1 MSEKNFNTFQENI
14 NDEIDIAN
22 LMRYILMQS
31 KMIFLIVFTAFLLSI
46 AWYISSTKIYKIS
59 SLLQVE
65 SFNTNAL
72 DPTDTFQMMSPL
84 NSSADIDNL
93 TVLYK
98 SRTNILKIIKGQD
111 LNIQIEDVYDHETI
125 DIKFTHKENDSEY
138 EQIFYILPKKDLL
151 KVFSE
156 DGKNLLVDAKYG
168 QEINVFNEF
177 TFSVQ
182 SSTLDSERLI
192 KITYTNPLSL
202 YQKYKRAIK
211 LKSYVSQNSFIR
223 DKGLIEISIDSDDI
237 NKAKNIINYA
247 NKIFLDQRLS
257 AETEKSRA
265 AIKFIDENLLGL
277 EKVVNQNK
285 ERLKKFRETNGS
297 VNLDLETQIIIE
309 KVKTLDEALDAINL
323 ELADLSEIYTNTN
336 PVYINLTNKKNI
348 LTNQK
353 NQILSDIKKMPK
365 EQQEYIDLFSQVEI
379 TQNLFEELQA
389 RKLGFS
395 ILEASTIGDIRVID
409 SAYVEDM
416 ISPTFSSVILFN
428 FMSIFIA
435 ILIALIRGAKF
446 LPITNPAEII
456 DNGIFEPILGV
467 FPYDDD
473 ISNIN
478 VNTEGRYK
486 SSLESTIV
494 NLNTISDS
502 KNDFGQI
509 IALTSPTPLNGK
521 STSSKS
527 LAQGLSLLG
536 KKVLLIDGDFK
547 RGGLGSDF
555 NVKSISEETFF
566 NINSSNLDNYRLS
579 NTLYLIP
586 RIRGLSNSFQFVHS
600 QRFPKIIEFF
610 RSEFDYIIID
620 TAPVLSV
627 ADTSLIIKQAD
638 INIMIIRHEYNKI
651 AEIKQA
657 IDMFRQINVTLNGF
671 IYNAYSKPKGYYG
684 YYSLYGNYAYS
695 YYSHKYLKDT
705 YEYTKDS

>member
-22 LMRYILMQS
+22 LVRYIFMQS

-72 DPTDTFQMMSPL
+72 DPTNTFQMISPL
-84 NSSADIDNL
+84 NSSADMDNL
-93 TVLYK
+93 IVLYE
-98 SRTNILKIIKGQD
+98 SRTNILKIIEGLD
-111 LNIQIEDVYDHETI
+111 LNIKIEDVYDQENI
-125 DIKFTHKENDSEY
+125 DIKFSHKENDSKY
-138 EQIFYILPKKDLL
+138 EKIFYILPKEDSL
-151 KVFSE
+151 KVFSDE
-156 DGKNLLVDAKYG
+156 GKDLLIDARYG
-168 QEINVFNEF
+168 QEINVFDEF
-177 TFSVQ
+177 TFNVESAY
-182 SSTLDSERLI
+182 LESERLI
-192 KITYTNPLSL
+192 KISYRNPLSL

-211 LKSYVSQNSFIR
+211 LKSFVSQNSFIR
-223 DKGLIEISIDSDDI
+223 DKGLIEISIDTDDI
-237 NKAKNIINYA
+237 NQGKDIINYA
-247 NKIFLDQRLS
+247 NKIFLDQRLF

-277 EKVVNQNK
+277 EKAVNQNK

-297 VNLDLETQIIIE
+297 VDLDLETQIIIE
-309 KVKTLDEALDAINL
+309 KVKKLDEAIDVVNL
-323 ELADLSEIYTNTN
+323 ELADSSEIYTDTN
-336 PVYINLTNKKNI
+336 PIYINLTNKKNI

-379 TQNLFEELQA
+379 TQSLFEELQA

-416 ISPTFSSVILFN
+416 ISPTFSSVIFFN
-428 FMSIFIA
+428 FIAIFIA

-456 DNGIFEPILGV
+456 DNGIVEPILGV
-467 FPYDDD
+467 FPFDDD
-473 ISNIN
+473 INFIN
-478 VNTEGRYK
+478 NSESRYK

-494 NLNTISDS
+494 NLNSISDS
-502 KNDFGQI
+502 KNDSAQI

-527 LAQGLSLLG
+527 LAQGLSLIG
-536 KKVLLIDGDFK
+536 KRVLLIDADFK

-566 NINSSNLDNYRLS
+566 NINSSNLDKYSLS
-579 NTLYLIP
+579 DNLYLIP
-586 RIRGLSNSFQFVHS
+586 RIKGLVNSFQFVQS

-610 RSEFDYIIID
+610 RSEFDYIIFD
-620 TAPVLSV
+620 TAPILSV

-638 INIMIIRHEYNKI
+638 INVMIIRHEYNKI

-657 IDMFRQINVTLNGF
+657 IDIFRQINVTLNGL

-684 YYSLYGNYAYS
+684 YYGLYGNYAYS
-695 YYSHKYLKDT
+695 YYSDKYLKDT
-705 YEYTKDS
+705 YEYNKDS